1 MGSGMR
7 LAQSFYWTYSDKV
20 VELHGYGW
28 PLITFCVCLLSWQP
42 TYKTVEDGV
51 FVHVMHFELFFHN

>member
-1 MGSGMR
+1 ML
-7 LAQSFYWTYSDKV
+7 LAALEQLEFQATNQYSDKV
-20 VELHGYGW
+20 VELHGW

-51 FVHVMHFELFFHN
+51 FVHMMHFELFFHN